1 MPLTPPPRDGNGDVV
16 PHDHPEIGDDDPV
29 IRRISPEHVVP
40 DPKAGTG
47 RRISTMA
54 FQPSS
59 HGNKGMSIDIEVL
72 ILEAQLDPKSF
83 VTKPP
88 FIGSVWFTARTLR
101 NETLKVGY
109 DPLEDNPYHG
119 EVWGNFTVSRKK
131 RLLEAARWYVEI
143 DGVALHL

>member
-1 MPLTPPPRDGNGDVV
+1 
-16 PHDHPEIGDDDPV
+16 
-29 IRRISPEHVVP
+29 
-40 DPKAGTG
+40 
-47 RRISTMA
+47 MA